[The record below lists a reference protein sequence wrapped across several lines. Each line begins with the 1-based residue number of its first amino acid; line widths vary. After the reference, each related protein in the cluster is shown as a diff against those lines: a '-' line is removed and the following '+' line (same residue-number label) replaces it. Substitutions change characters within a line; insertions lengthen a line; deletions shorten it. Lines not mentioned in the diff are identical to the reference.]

1 MNSEWGNWI
10 VDFDPTE
17 LDSARVSVHL
27 DKMNVF
33 NADASEIYEEL
44 RNVLCSKQNDYG
56 PGNINNAPGGPIN
69 GLLVRMNDKM
79 ERLKN
84 LMYNGAVAKNESIED
99 SFVDIANY
107 AVIALM
113 VRRGVWPE

>member
-1 MNSEWGNWI
+1 MDNWI
-10 VDFDPTE
+10 IE
-17 LDSARVSVHL
+17 LDDKEQVELNVRNHV
-27 DKMNVF
+27 DKMNYF
-33 NADASEIYEEL
+33 NADASEIYDEL

-56 PGNINNAPGGPIN
+56 PGNINHAPGGPIN

-84 LMYNGAVAKNESIED
+84 LVYNGGVAMNESIDD
-99 SFVDIANY
+99 SFIDIANY

-113 VRRGVWPE
+113 VRRESWPKS